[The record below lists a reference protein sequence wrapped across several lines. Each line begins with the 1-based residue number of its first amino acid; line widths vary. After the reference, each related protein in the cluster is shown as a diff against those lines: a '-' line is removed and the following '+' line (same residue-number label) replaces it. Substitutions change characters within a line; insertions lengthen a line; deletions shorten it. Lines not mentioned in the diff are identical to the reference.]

1 MFLENDIDSLL
12 RGLHCDARSKRCCP
26 RRLVCRT
33 RPSMRRCR
41 MRRKRNATPRWRRC
55 NRSRCKPK
63 PLQTA
68 RSRCKPPACG
78 GESGLRHTGRYAL
91 HQAIG
96 SLLEDYS
103 LVSFVPLDIS
113 TVRRCLPLWR

>member
-1 MFLENDIDSLL
+1 MLSAQTCLPHTAF
-12 RGLHCDARSKRCCP
+12 HAAVP
-26 RRLVCRT
+26 HAAQT
-33 RPSMRRCR
+33 Q
-41 MRRKRNATPRWRRC
+41 RNA
-55 NRSRCKPK
+55 KLA
-63 PLQTA
+63 PLQTEA
-68 RSRCKPPACG
+68 VANRAQPLQTVRSSCKPPACG
-78 GESGLRHTGRYAL
+78 GESGLRHAGRYAL